1 MLGRHYHYL
10 PAHYFLPARV
20 SLWPVLLRPM
30 LLWSMLLSP
39 LCSFQASASQGGGQD
54 MHQQAQQK
62 ALERQLT
69 PQAPDITLFAPPSD
83 RSALVFPT
91 ESPCQIIHRITVE
104 GTDALPR
111 WLRLKDLTGK
121 AQGHCLGAQG
131 INQLMA
137 ALQNRLTDHGWITTR
152 VLAPQ
157 QDLRSGNLKLVI
169 LPGRV
174 GEVRFSDD
182 SSSHAALVNTVPA
195 RKGDLLD
202 LRDIEQGL
210 ENMQRLPT
218 VKADVELNPGQL
230 AGESDIRIHRSQ
242 SRYYRLGT
250 WLDDGGTRATGR
262 YQSGLMLALDNPL
275 SFSDLFYVTLGRDL
289 GFAGKKQ
296 IKTYGAHYSV
306 PFGYWLFS
314 VNGGHYDYT
323 QNAAEIA
330 TRVPQYKRYQGD
342 SGNLSVQVKRVVHR
356 GASHKTSLSY
366 DVMTRKSK
374 NSFNNNRLDNHTRRT
389 SAWKMGLSHRHHIGA
404 ATLDAGLSYQQG
416 TRWFGAVPANEEYIG
431 TGTALGKITRWSAL
445 LNAPFS
451 LGSERF
457 RYVAQYSHQLSHR
470 LLTPPDQFAIGNRWT
485 VRGFDGERTLSA
497 DNGWYLRN
505 DIAWRTPVPSQ
516 ELYLGIDYGELH
528 GRIDSKS
535 PGRRLAGGV
544 TGLRGA
550 WSAIGLSYDVF
561 SGVPLS
567 KPDGLG
573 TDGLAFGFNLIWQH

>member
-1 MLGRHYHYL
+1 ML
-10 PAHYFLPARV
+10 
-20 SLWPVLLRPM
+20 LWPVLLWPV
-30 LLWSMLLSP
+30 LLWPVLLWTLS
-39 LCSFQASASQGGGQD
+39 SFQACAALGGGQD
-54 MHQQAQQK
+54 IHQQAQQK

-69 PQAPDITLFAPPSD
+69 PKAPDISLSAPPSG
-83 RSALVFPT
+83 RSTLAFPV
-91 ESPCQIIHRITVE
+91 EFPCQTIHRVTLE
-104 GTDALPR
+104 GTEALPR
-111 WLRLKDLTGK
+111 WLRLKDLTEQ
-121 AQGHCLGAQG
+121 APGHCLGAQG
-131 INQLMA
+131 INQLMG

-152 VLAPQ
+152 VLAPE
-157 QDLRSGNLKLVI
+157 QDLRSGTLRLMI

-174 GEVRFSDD
+174 GQVLFTAD
-182 SSSHAALVNTVPA
+182 SPGHAALFNTVPT
-195 RKGDLLD
+195 RNGDLLD

-210 ENMQRLPT
+210 ENLQRLPT
-218 VKADVELNPGQL
+218 VTADVELIPGQL
-230 AGESDIRIHRSQ
+230 AGESDIRIQRSQ
-242 SRYYRLGT
+242 SRFYRLGT

-289 GFAGKKQ
+289 GFAGHKN
-296 IKTYGAHYSV
+296 IKTYSAHYSV

-323 QNAAEIA
+323 QNVTEIV
-330 TRVPQYKRYQGD
+330 TRDPHYKLYQGN
-342 SGNLSVQVKRVVHR
+342 SGNLSAQAKRVVHR
-356 GASHKTSLSY
+356 GAGHKTSLSY
-366 DVMTRKSK
+366 DVMARKSR
-374 NSFNNNRLDNHTRRT
+374 NYSNHNKLENQTRRT
-389 SAWKMGLSHRHHIGA
+389 SAWRLGVSHRHHIGA

-416 TRWFGAVPANEEYIG
+416 TRWFGAAPANEEITG
-431 TGTALGKITRWSAL
+431 TGTALAKITRWSAL
-445 LNAPFS
+445 LNAPFFV
-451 LGSERF
+451 GSERF

-497 DNGWYLRN
+497 DNGWFVRN

-528 GRIDSKS
+528 GRIDLKS

-550 WSAIGLSYDVF
+550 WPAFGLSYDVF
-561 SGVPLS
+561 TGIPLS

-573 TDGLAFGFNLIWQH
+573 TDGLAFGFNLNWQH